1 MAEFRDCFRTV
12 RVEISRLISDSP
24 DRIFGTI
31 FGPSWTVLRFVLIPR
46 LMSSGL
52 GCLFCD
58 EMMYGCMEPNR
69 FLFVEGP

>member
-1 MAEFRDCFRTV
+1 M
-12 RVEISRLISDSP
+12 
-24 DRIFGTI
+24 
-31 FGPSWTVLRFVLIPR
+31 LRFGFDPGTDVFGFYGVFWYPNNSVMNREGTKRCPVVYGSEICAI
-46 LMSSGL
+46 L

>member
-1 MAEFRDCFRTV
+1 M
-12 RVEISRLISDSP
+12 VEILCSVFTQSV
-24 DRIFGTI
+24 
-31 FGPSWTVLRFVLIPR
+31 TVVGWGLSSR
-46 LMSSGL
+46 LMSPGL

>member
-1 MAEFRDCFRTV
+1 M
-12 RVEISRLISDSP
+12 
-24 DRIFGTI
+24 
-31 FGPSWTVLRFVLIPR
+31 LRFGFDLGIDVFGFYGVFWYPNNPVTNREKTKRRPIVY
-46 LMSSGL
+46 GFEICAVL